1 MIIWLASYPK
11 SGNTWLR
18 SIISSLI
25 YTENGIFDIKLLDKI
40 GQFPLRKYIKN
51 YTNKFNDINEI
62 SKYWIPAQNKINLD
76 NQIKFLKTHNL
87 LCTINNNSFT
97 DKHNT
102 LATIYVVRDPRNLVS
117 SISNHFKE
125 SIEGS
130 TKFLSEQK
138 IIGIDTKNTVGPD
151 HAIATLIGTWKD
163 HYNLWTKKNSNLL
176 IIKYEDLINNIEYE
190 IDRIITFLKEYL
202 TFEYNEEKKNN
213 IIKTTKFE
221 NLSKLEDEGQF
232 KENVFNHKNKK
243 IKFFNKGPRN
253 NWENTLSKE
262 QRHEIEEIFKVEM
275 KELNYL

>member
-25 YTENGIFDIKLLDKI
+25 YTENGIFDFKLLDKI
-40 GQFPLRKYIKN
+40 GQFPLRKYFIN

-130 TKFLSEQK
+130 TKFLSDPSLLYESK
-138 IIGIDTKNTVGPD
+138 FFCRLSLLFLASIEKSM
-151 HAIATLIGTWKD
+151 ALS
-163 HYNLWTKKNSNLL
+163 NSNLA
-176 IIKYEDLINNIEYE
+176 
-190 IDRIITFLKEYL
+190 
-202 TFEYNEEKKNN
+202 
-213 IIKTTKFE
+213 
-221 NLSKLEDEGQF
+221 LS
-232 KENVFNHKNKK
+232 
-243 IKFFNKGPRN
+243 FFNKLY
-253 NWENTLSKE
+253 LSAA
-262 QRHEIEEIFKVEM
+262 
-275 KELNYL
+275 LA